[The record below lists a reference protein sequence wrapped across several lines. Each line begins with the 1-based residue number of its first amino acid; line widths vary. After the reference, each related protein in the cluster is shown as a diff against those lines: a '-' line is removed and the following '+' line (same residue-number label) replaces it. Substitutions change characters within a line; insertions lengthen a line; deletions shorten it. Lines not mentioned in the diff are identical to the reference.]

1 MLQISKAWFASAVA
15 LSSVLPFLRRGD
27 AGRPKAVVPS
37 PVAMP
42 AVTSTIY
49 YCYARVCGD
58 FAIRPAITD
67 LISKSYFRALAGTA
81 TRRQSQLANLPAH
94 YRVDDQPADALM

>member
-1 MLQISKAWFASAVA
+1 M
-15 LSSVLPFLRRGD
+15 LSSVLPFLRYGD

-37 PVAMP
+37 PVGDAGRDEHDLLLLC
-42 AVTSTIY
+42 A
-49 YCYARVCGD
+49 VCGD

-81 TRRQSQLANLPAH
+81 TRPQSQLANLPAR